1 MVERLG
7 NCGSAPGGPMRVLI
21 TGNCGYVGSA
31 LVRHLRCVMPAAEL
45 IGYDTGLFAHC
56 LTDAKVLPETYLNR
70 QHYGDVRDL
79 PSGLLDGVDAVVHL
93 AAVSNDPMGN
103 RFEQVTDEINAQ
115 ASLRLARL
123 AGQAGVHAF
132 VFASSCSIYGFA
144 EGGPR
149 GEGDEVNPLT
159 AYARSKVATERGLA
173 GINAG
178 GMTVTCLRFAT
189 ACGMS
194 DRLRL
199 DLVLNDFVAC
209 AVATGE
215 ITVLSDGTP
224 WRPLIDVNDMARA
237 IEWAIMRDAAAG
249 EAVLSVNAGSDA
261 WNYQVRDLADAV
273 AAAVP
278 GTRVSINREALPDKR
293 SYRVDFSLFRRLAP
307 EHQPLSTLAE
317 SVGRLKHGL
326 ENMQFADRD
335 FRNSSLI
342 RLKTLDRLIS
352 DGLLLPSLR
361 WRHDRPGSAA
371 V

>member
-1 MVERLG
+1 
-7 NCGSAPGGPMRVLI
+7 MRILI
-21 TGNCGYVGSA
+21 TGNCGYVGST
-31 LVRHLRCVMPAAEL
+31 LVRHLRSAMPTAEL

-56 LTDAKVLPETYLNR
+56 LTDAAVLPETYLTR
-70 QHYGDVRDL
+70 QHYGDVRDF
-79 PSGLLDGVDAVVHL
+79 PPELLAGVDAVVHL

-123 AGQAGVHAF
+123 ARQAGVGSF

-149 GEGDEVNPLT
+149 GEADAVNPLT

-173 GINAG
+173 GMNGG

-224 WRPLIDVNDMARA
+224 WRPLIDVGDMARA
-237 IEWAIMRDAAAG
+237 IEWAITRDADAG
-249 EAVLSVNAGSDA
+249 GTVLSVNSGSDA
-261 WNYQVRDLADAV
+261 WNYQVRDLAEAV

-278 GTRVSINREALPDKR
+278 GTRVSINRDALPDKR

-307 EHQPLSTLAE
+307 RHQPLSTLAD

-326 ENMQFADRD
+326 ENMRFADGD

-342 RLKTLDRLIS
+342 RLKTLDHLIS
-352 DGLLLPSLR
+352 EGLLSPSLR
-361 WRHDRPGSAA
+361 WRRNLPGSAA
-371 V
+371 A

>member
-1 MVERLG
+1 
-7 NCGSAPGGPMRVLI
+7 MRILI
-21 TGNCGYVGSA
+21 TGNSGYVGST
-31 LVRHLRCVMPAAEL
+31 LVRHLRGVMPAAEL

-56 LTDAKVLPETYLNR
+56 LTGAKILPETYLTR

-79 PSGLLDGVDAVVHL
+79 PPGLLDGVDAVVHL
-93 AAVSNDPMGN
+93 AAVSNDPMGI

-123 AGQAGVHAF
+123 AQQAGVRAF

-149 GEGDEVNPLT
+149 GENDQVNPLT
-159 AYARSKVATERGLA
+159 AYARSKVVTERGLA
-173 GINAG
+173 GINADS
-178 GMTVTCLRFAT
+178 MTVTCLRFAT

-209 AVATGE
+209 AVSTGE

-224 WRPLIDVNDMARA
+224 WRPLIDVSDMARA
-237 IEWAIMRDAAAG
+237 IEWAIIRDAAAG
-249 EAVLSVNAGSDA
+249 GAVLSVNVGSDA
-261 WNYQVRDLADAV
+261 WNYQVRELADAV

-278 GTRVSINREALPDKR
+278 STRVSINREAPPDKR

-307 EHQPLSTLAE
+307 QHQPLSTLAD
-317 SVGRLKHGL
+317 SVNRLKHGL

-342 RLKTLDRLIS
+342 RLKTLDWLIS
-352 DGLLLPSLR
+352 RGLLSPSLR
-361 WRHDRPGSAA
+361 WRHDGPGSAA
-371 V
+371 A

>member
-1 MVERLG
+1 
-7 NCGSAPGGPMRVLI
+7 MRILI
-21 TGNCGYVGSA
+21 TGNSGYVGSA
-31 LVRHLRCVMPAAEL
+31 VVRHLRDVIPAAEI
-45 IGYDTGLFAHC
+45 IGYDAAFFAHC
-56 LTDAKVLPETYLNR
+56 LTDAAVLPEMRLTR
-70 QHYGDVRDL
+70 QYYGDVRDL
-79 PSGLLDGVDAVVHL
+79 PPALLEGVDAVVHL

-123 AGQAGVHAF
+123 AQEAGVRSF

-149 GEGDEVNPLT
+149 REGDAVNPLT

-173 GINAG
+173 GMNAG
-178 GMTVTCLRFAT
+178 GMTITCLRFAT

-209 AVATGE
+209 AIADGE

-224 WRPLIDVNDMARA
+224 WRPLIDVSDMARA
-237 IEWAIMRDAAAG
+237 IEWAIGRDSATG
-249 EAVLSVNAGSDA
+249 GDVLSVNAGSDG
-261 WNYQVRDLADAV
+261 WNYQVKDLAEAV
-273 AAAVP
+273 ADAVP
-278 GTRVSINREALPDKR
+278 GTGVSINRQAPPDKR
-293 SYRVDFSLFRRLAP
+293 SYRVDFSLFRQLAP
-307 EHQPLSTLAE
+307 MHQPRSTLCD
-317 SVGRLKHGL
+317 SILRLKRGL
-326 ENMQFADRD
+326 GNMGFADKD

-352 DGLLLPSLR
+352 EGLLLPSLR
-361 WRHDRPGSAA
+361 WRHA
-371 V
+371 VPTRATA

>member
-1 MVERLG
+1 
-7 NCGSAPGGPMRVLI
+7 MRILI
-21 TGNCGYVGSA
+21 TGNLGYVGA
-31 LVRHLRCVMPAAEL
+31 GLVRHLQRVMPAAEL
-45 IGYDTGLFAHC
+45 IGFDAGFFAHC
-56 LTDAKVLPETYLNR
+56 LTNAELLPETQLAR

-79 PSGLLDGVDAVVHL
+79 PPELLEGVDAVVHL

-103 RFEQVTDEINAQ
+103 RFAQVTDEINAQ

-123 AGQAGVHAF
+123 AQAAGVSRF

-149 GEGDEVNPLT
+149 REGDEVNPLT

-173 GINAG
+173 GLNAD
-178 GMTVTCLRFAT
+178 MTITALRFAT

-209 AVATGE
+209 ALATGE

-224 WRPLIDVNDMARA
+224 WRPLIDVSDMARA
-237 IEWAIMRDAAAG
+237 IEWAIGRDPAVGG
-249 EAVLSVNAGSDA
+249 ETLAVNAGADA
-261 WNYQVRDLADAV
+261 WNYQVSDLAQAV
-273 AAAVP
+273 ANAVP
-278 GTRVSINREALPDKR
+278 GTEVSINRAAPPDQR

-307 EHQPLSTLAE
+307 DHQPLSTLND
-317 SVGRLKHGL
+317 SIGRLKRGL
-326 ENMQFADRD
+326 EDMGFADAD

-342 RLKTLDRLIS
+342 RLKTLDRLIAR
-352 DGLLLPSLR
+352 GMLLPSLR
-361 WRHDRPGSAA
+361 WRRNLGRSAA
-371 V
+371 A